1 MLLPRRL
8 TASYSA
14 APPLCGLRR
23 ASPLPLPPS
32 ASNHATGRGCCVQ
45 QQYHQI
51 RQRHDRRTAP
61 RSTHITKHDGKYAGS
76 ADDRLANFVAPP
88 GMSKSTARR
97 LANARVAAIAGKK
110 AVGRNTGK
118 QPLAKAAPGSS
129 FSLSSSRRLAKAEDD
144 AAELSTPPVEK
155 REFKVEFSEHG
166 IRMDSFL
173 ERRLGLRKNVA
184 RLKVL
189 NGEVSVVGSAHA
201 RFVDLKPAGTLAAG
215 DVVVVIVLAPRR
227 RPRRGEKGD
236 TKNSITTNATH
247 SSEQT
252 RAEQRDAA
260 AELDAEVAKMKKRV
274 LFKDKDLI
282 VLDKPRGLAVQGGS
296 KIGMHLDKIL
306 EGMKFEDDVLGA
318 DGVSET
324 PRLVHRLD
332 RDTTGALLLARNAKA
347 AARIGA
353 MLKNA
358 SGGAVVKSYIAV
370 LVQAP
375 VIPRANHAG
384 ADESADANPQSQPS
398 PPSDDFHEITTGM
411 LQVGRTG
418 VEKMSIVE
426 WYDQDEELPDPN
438 VKKAT
443 TRWRILDS
451 KKQASLVELQ
461 PATGRKHQLRVHCS
475 MVLKASIFGDYKYGV
490 GCTRGLRGVSPDPTR
505 VPLHLHMRELTL
517 KDWYGPGAHLQVTAP
532 IPPHMRTTMKHLDL
546 RLRQE

>member
-1 MLLPRRL
+1 
-8 TASYSA
+8 
-14 APPLCGLRR
+14 
-23 ASPLPLPPS
+23 
-32 ASNHATGRGCCVQ
+32 
-45 QQYHQI
+45 
-51 RQRHDRRTAP
+51 
-61 RSTHITKHDGKYAGS
+61 
-76 ADDRLANFVAPP
+76 
-88 GMSKSTARR
+88 MSKSTARR

-110 AVGRNTGK
+110 AVGRDIGKK
-118 QPLAKAAPGSS
+118 QPLAQKTPAGSS
-129 FSLSSSRRLAKAEDD
+129 FSFSSSRRLAKAEDD
-144 AAELSTPPVEK
+144 APTELPPPPVEK

-166 IRMDSFL
+166 IRIDSFL

-227 RPRRGEKGD
+227 RPPRRGEKGD
-236 TKNSITTNATH
+236 AKNSSSTTNATH

-318 DGVSET
+318 HGVSET

-358 SGGAVVKSYIAV
+358 SGGAVMKSYIAV

-375 VIPRANHAG
+375 VIPRADHAG
-384 ADESADANPQSQPS
+384 ADESADANPESQP
-398 PPSDDFHEITTGM
+398 PPPNDEFHEITTGM

-426 WYDQDEELPDPN
+426 WYDQDEKLPDPN
-438 VKKAT
+438 VKKAI
-443 TRWRILDS
+443 TRWRILDC
-451 KKQASLVELQ
+451 KKHASLVELQ

-532 IPPHMRTTMKHLDL
+532 IPSHMRTTMKHLDL
-546 RLRQE
+546 RMRQENCGQR

>member
-8 TASYSA
+8 PASCSA
-14 APPLCGLRR
+14 APPLCGLLRPPPAL
-23 ASPLPLPPS
+23 ASTRVTAAVGPW
-32 ASNHATGRGCCVQ
+32 CCVQ
-45 QQYHQI
+45 QV

-61 RSTHITKHDGKYAGS
+61 RSTHVTKHDGQYAGS
-76 ADDRLANFVAPP
+76 ADDRLANFIAPP

-97 LANARVAAIAGKK
+97 LANARVVATARDKK
-110 AVGRNTGK
+110 KKVDGRETTTSK
-118 QPLAKAAPGSS
+118 HPVSS
-129 FSLSSSRRLAKAEDD
+129 TYLSPRRLAANTAEDATTTD
-144 AAELSTPPVEK
+144 PALLPPPPVEK
-155 REFKVEFSEHG
+155 REFKVDFTEHG
-166 IRMDSFL
+166 IRIDSFL

-215 DVVVVIVLAPRR
+215 DVVVVIVLASRSRR
-227 RPRRGEKGD
+227 QQSRRGEKDGRD
-236 TKNSITTNATH
+236 GTAGITH
-247 SSEQT
+247 IGEQQQT
-252 RAEQRDAA
+252 RAEKRDAA

-306 EGMKFEDDVLGA
+306 EGMKFDDD
-318 DGVSET
+318 DGHAET

-332 RDTTGALLLARNAKA
+332 RDTTGALLLARSAKA

-358 SGGAVVKSYIAV
+358 DREAVVKSYIAV
-370 LVQAP
+370 LVQSP
-375 VIPRANHAG
+375 VIPTANDAG
-384 ADESADANPQSQPS
+384 ADANANAGASSASQPS
-398 PPSDDFHEITTGM
+398 PPLPTDTFHEITTGM

-426 WYDQDEELPDPN
+426 WYDQDETHPDPN
-438 VKKAT
+438 VKKAL

-451 KKQASLVELQ
+451 QKHASLVELR

-475 MVLKASIFGDYKYGV
+475 MVLKASIFGDYKYG
-490 GCTRGLRGVSPDPTR
+490 GVSPDPTR

-517 KDWYGPGAHLQVTAP
+517 KDWYGPGAHLHVTAP
-532 IPPHMRTTMKHLDL
+532 IPSHMRTTMKHLDL
-546 RLRQE
+546 RMRQDKGGQR